1 VITIKTA
8 AAETNPPAIVATIIA
23 QLATIFPQD
32 RLEMGGLKVITTIDL
47 QMQQQTECALQ
58 LQLARLQ
65 LRSAPPSENGITCA
79 ASLTLPSYIGLRQPL
94 SAELSGSVVVMDPQ
108 SGEVLALVG
117 DSHPGS
123 AGSFLAH
130 P

>member
-1 VITIKTA
+1 
-8 AAETNPPAIVATIIA
+8 
-23 QLATIFPQD
+23 
-32 RLEMGGLKVITTIDL
+32 MGGLKVITTIDL